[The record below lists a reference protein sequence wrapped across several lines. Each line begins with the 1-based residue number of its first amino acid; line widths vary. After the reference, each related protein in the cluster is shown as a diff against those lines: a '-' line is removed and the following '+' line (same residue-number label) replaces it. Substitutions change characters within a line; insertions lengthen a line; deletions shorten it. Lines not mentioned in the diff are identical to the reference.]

1 VHALARVRQSRAA
14 GLLEEPLRVLAAELE
29 RLPQSRHLGL
39 GRVSQ
44 GEPEQLVVGEALE
57 RALQSSTCSD
67 SRSSNRNTVS
77 TSRCFPETAT
87 FPCLVTSDAAS
98 TRRPRGTSVGWQPMR
113 FALGTAKDQLV
124 ESKNRAERPRSVE
137 APQDPS

>member
-1 VHALARVRQSRAA
+1 MHALARVRQSRAA

-57 RALQSSTCSD
+57 RALPVLDLLGLSLVEQEYRQHVPLFSG
-67 SRSSNRNTVS
+67 NRPRFPVQRYQRCRPDPPARGEGSVASCRKES
-77 TSRCFPETAT
+77 TSLPRDLETPTMA
-87 FPCLVTSDAAS
+87 
-98 TRRPRGTSVGWQPMR
+98 RWG
-113 FALGTAKDQLV
+113 LGRNGL
-124 ESKNRAERPRSVE
+124 P
-137 APQDPS
+137 